1 MKLFKQFAAITAACL
16 FFVSCAPSSGRSLIS
31 NDFKLKDLDGK
42 TVALSDFRG
51 KVVFIDF
58 FATWCPPC
66 RQSIPAV
73 ESLYNKY
80 KDNPNVVFLGINV
93 GEDEQKVKD
102 FVKESGI
109 TYKVLLGDKNVMA
122 SYKIR
127 SIPSF
132 FVIDARGNISNK
144 HVGYMPGLEAQW
156 DQDIKILL
164 KK

>member
-16 FFVSCAPSSGRSLIS
+16 FFVSCAPSPVRSLMN

-73 ESLYNKY
+73 EDLHNKY

-102 FVKESGI
+102 FAKESGI

-144 HVGYMPGLEAQW
+144 HVGYIPGLETQW

-164 KK
+164 EK

>member
-1 MKLFKQFAAITAACL
+1 MKLFKQFAVITAACL
-16 FFVSCAPSSGRSLIS
+16 FFVSCAPSAGRSLIN

-51 KVVFIDF
+51 KVVFVDF

-66 RQSIPAV
+66 RESIPAV
-73 ESLYNKY
+73 ENLHDKY

-93 GEDEQKVKD
+93 GEEEQKVKD
-102 FVKESGI
+102 FAKESGI

-144 HVGYMPGLEAQW
+144 HVGYMPGLETQW

-164 KK
+164 EK

>member
-1 MKLFKQFAAITAACL
+1 MKLFKQFAAIIAACL

-42 TVALSDFRG
+42 NVALSDFRG
-51 KVVFIDF
+51 KVVFVDF

-144 HVGYMPGLEAQW
+144 HVGYMPGLETQW

-164 KK
+164 EK

>member
-1 MKLFKQFAAITAACL
+1 MKLFKQFAAITACFL
-16 FFVSCAPSSGRSLIS
+16 FFVSCTPAPGRSLIN

-42 TVALSDFRG
+42 NVALSDFRG
-51 KVVFIDF
+51 KVVFVDF

-102 FVKESGI
+102 FIKESGI

-144 HVGYMPGLEAQW
+144 HVGYMPGLETQW

-164 KK
+164 EK

>member
-16 FFVSCAPSSGRSLIS
+16 FFVSCAPSPVRSLIS

-42 TVALSDFRG
+42 TAALSDFRG

-73 ESLYNKY
+73 EDLHNKY

-93 GEDEQKVKD
+93 GEEEQKVKD
-102 FVKESGI
+102 FAKESGI

-144 HVGYMPGLEAQW
+144 HVGYMPGLETQW

-164 KK
+164 EK